1 VRTTPPITAVLLV
14 LLALLVLAAG
24 CTTAPGAGPS
34 PTAPETGAA
43 TAGSDDARTTGEGT
57 TGDGAADADG
67 GTAEGRT
74 ATVARVIDGDT
85 VAVAFADGER
95 ETVRLLGVD
104 TPEIRGAIDPT
115 EFEGVPDTEAGREWL
130 DEWGR
135 RASAFAREEL
145 EGRQVTVAVDEAA
158 DRRDRY
164 GRLLAYLTVEGESD
178 SFNRQLLDEGY
189 ARLYESRFARRGAFA
204 RSEAR
209 ARAEGAGLWGY
220 TVGQK
225 SVETRRQRIGG

>member
-1 VRTTPPITAVLLV
+1 MRTTPPATAVFV
-14 LLALLVLAAG
+14 LLALLVLTAG

-34 PTAPETGAA
+34 TAPETGAA
-43 TAGSDDARTTGEGT
+43 TAGSDDASTTGEGT
-57 TGDGAADADG
+57 TGDGVADADG

-74 ATVARVIDGDT
+74 ATVARVIDGNT
-85 VAVAFADGER
+85 AAVAFADGER

-104 TPEIRGAIDPT
+104 TPEIRGTTDPT
-115 EFEGVPDTEAGREWL
+115 EFEGVPDIEAGREWL

-135 RASAFAREEL
+135 RASAFARKEL

-209 ARAEGAGLWGY
+209 ARAEGIGLWGY
-220 TVGQK
+220 
-225 SVETRRQRIGG
+225 RRGDVPQ